1 MRDKFDNLDNWNN
14 LDPERSR
21 GPVRYGVR
29 LIVLFFT
36 LFCFGGVL
44 SYTAGWFSDAG
55 KVVKEEFSP
64 STLLKKYEWFK
75 DASAQLDAKVANID
89 AAQKRLN
96 VLEEQYE
103 GVSRGQWTRAD
114 VEQFNLW
121 QTEVAGL
128 KANYN
133 SLAAQYN
140 AAMVK
145 FNYRFTNVGD
155 LPAGASEPLPRQY
168 KPYQ

>member
-1 MRDKFDNLDNWNN
+1 MRDNWNN
-14 LDPERSR
+14 LDPNNSK
-21 GPVRYGVR
+21 GPVSYGVKII
-29 LIVLFFT
+29 LIVFALA
-36 LFCFGGVL
+36 CFGGIL
-44 SYTAGWFSDAG
+44 SYAAGWFSDAG
-55 KVVKEEFSP
+55 KVVQDEFSP
-64 STLLKKYEWFK
+64 SALLKKYEWFK

-89 AAQKRLN
+89 AAQARIKAMDDG
-96 VLEEQYE
+96 YK
-103 GVSRGQWTRAD
+103 GVPRNQWVRAD
-114 VEQFNLW
+114 VEQYNLW

-133 SLAAQYN
+133 NLAAEYN

-155 LPAGASEPLPRQY
+155 LPAGATKVLPREY